1 MRYANPRLLTKPSL
15 LANRLGVRQCVT
27 EDWNAAVLACGKA
40 SEWQKA
46 LHILSWSRRQNLQVR
61 APWNPAISACA
72 RAVQWQRAELLLRS
86 MQHRGPQPTLITF
99 GAVLDAHA
107 KGAVWHRAIALLKL
121 LRRKRQLDAV
131 AVTAVIQACGNVE
144 KWQEALALFSAKLV
158 PGDHVMLGATAAACR
173 GMWEAS
179 LGFLEIGWRSRL
191 VTGKPLYGTCLTA
204 MASAA
209 RWKQAL
215 AIFEMMEEQSLTNET
230 ALAATGHAMSSA
242 SLWREALEL
251 LGQLD
256 AAQPALW
263 GTAVNAASRGYHW
276 TKALELLERMQNAMI
291 QVNAV
296 CQSAAMSSCVRAS
309 RWPLALSPLAD
320 AGSALAACQ
329 HAALWEQALHLIR
342 EAGPGNRSVVL
353 RASAISSC
361 AEATQWSWALRLLA
375 PLGALDPSP
384 NAVCFGAGLQACRL
398 GRQWA
403 QGLHLL
409 TEVMPGHSVAA
420 DLVAHVAA
428 VLAAERSHGPWPGT
442 LLRRLVRG
450 VLSLAPATG
459 SEPMVSARTEELLS
473 TLALLVSHDCGN
485 LMQRRIWR
493 QCIPVVQAA
502 SL

>member
-27 EDWNAAVLACGKA
+27 EDWNAAVIACGKA

-276 TKALELLERMQNAMI
+276 TKALDLLERQQSLL
-291 QVNAV
+291 QVVKVDLSLVLPCPPA
-296 CQSAAMSSCVRAS
+296 CVPPAGPWRS
-309 RWPLALSPLAD
+309 RHLLMPVPRLNGDTKCALW
-320 AGSALAACQ
+320 SALAACQ

-342 EAGPGNRSVVL
+342 EAGDSQH
-353 RASAISSC
+353 AM
-361 AEATQWSWALRLLA
+361 LA

-384 NAVCFGAGLQACRL
+384 NAVCFGAGLQACRTTGQSWDSNIRSGFFSQTL
-398 GRQWA
+398 SEDFSDYGEAVVKLRD
-403 QGLHLL
+403 GSR
-409 TEVMPGHSVAA
+409 EM
-420 DLVAHVAA
+420 LVI
-428 VLAAERSHGPWPGT
+428 LMIE
-442 LLRRLVRG
+442 
-450 VLSLAPATG
+450 
-459 SEPMVSARTEELLS
+459 
-473 TLALLVSHDCGN
+473 ALL
-485 LMQRRIWR
+485 
-493 QCIPVVQAA
+493 
-502 SL
+502 